1 MLAELMAMRRDAPES
16 FYSMLKDERFSLV
29 DILKLN
35 VAFKQISW
43 ASGTTELSV
52 GHIFDRDPTWFEPQ
66 LE

>member
-35 VAFKQISW
+35 VAFKQIS
-43 ASGTTELSV
+43 
-52 GHIFDRDPTWFEPQ
+52 
-66 LE
+66 